1 MGLSVEEEYD
11 HEVQII
17 ERRKFIMEVAQ
28 PLRDL
33 VIVKPIPIEEII
45 ISEIY
50 YGENIVRD
58 RIYGAVVAI
67 GPKVQDIEIFDI
79 VLFPFQQ
86 GELILV
92 NNEKFIILKQSE
104 IWGVMY
110 GNTEEERAV

>member
-1 MGLSVEEEYD
+1 
-11 HEVQII
+11 
-17 ERRKFIMEVAQ
+17 MESAI

-33 VIVKPIPIEEII
+33 VIVKPIPVQEVIHQEV
-45 ISEIY
+45 Y
-50 YGENIVRD
+50 WGENIIRKE
-58 RIYGAVVAI
+58 IYGAVVAI
-67 GPKVQDIEIFDI
+67 GPKVQDIEIFDV